1 MSKTIY
7 EISLLDIMPQSLLS
21 DPLVKALAQALDPEL
36 QAISAD
42 IVQCVILPRID
53 ELSEGLL
60 DLLAWQMH
68 IDWYDPDADIE
79 VKRKLVKS
87 AFIIHRRRGTPSAIE
102 DVIQTLFGDGYVQEW
117 FEYGGD
123 PYMFKVIT
131 TNPSVSVELINQFTS
146 VLNSAKNA
154 RSHLEEIIISLS
166 GDIELYFAGV
176 VHTGDYLELRQV
188 V

>member
-7 EISLLDIMPQSLLS
+7 DVSLLDIMPESLLA
-21 DPLVKALAQALDPEL
+21 DPLIKALAQALDPEL
-36 QAISAD
+36 QEISAQ
-42 IVQCVILPRID
+42 IIQCVILPRVD
-53 ELSEGLL
+53 ALAEEVL
-60 DLLAWQMH
+60 DLVAYQMH
-68 IDWYDPDADIE
+68 IDWYDSSAILE
-79 VKRKLVKS
+79 VKRSLIKS
-87 AFIIHRRRGTPSAIE
+87 AFLIHRRRGTASAVE

-131 TNPSVSVELINQFTS
+131 SNPSVSVELINQFTS

-166 GDIELYFAGV
+166 GEFDLYFAGV
-176 VHTGDYLELRQV
+176 VHTGDFLEIGQV